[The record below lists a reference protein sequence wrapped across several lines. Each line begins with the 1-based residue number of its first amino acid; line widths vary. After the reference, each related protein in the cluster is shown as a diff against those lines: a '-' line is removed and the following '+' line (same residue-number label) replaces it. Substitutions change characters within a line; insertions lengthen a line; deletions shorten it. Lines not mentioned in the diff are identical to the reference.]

1 MSIVGVALDVP
12 VNALF
17 DYVAEDVDA
26 LDIGRRVLV
35 TFGRQRLIGV
45 ILEIKATS
53 DVATHRLKPL
63 VKIYRDTPPLPGYLL
78 KLLRFCAD
86 YYHHPIGEVVLNA
99 LPSRLRQ
106 TTPLRELGNPR
117 YTLTTSGFAL
127 EDHAFPRNAAVKRR
141 LLLALRTQPLSRS
154 EISALSPRALKVLQT
169 FISAGWAMP
178 AAAAEPSPVKA
189 LLAPTLTA
197 EQTRA
202 VTHLAKLHHFETC
215 LLFGVTGSGKTE
227 VYLHAIA
234 RQLVAGKQVLVIV
247 PEINLTPQFEKQFGE
262 RFPHIA
268 VVSLHSALTPIERLQ
283 NWLAAS
289 SGKAKLILG
298 TRLAIF
304 TPLPDLGLIV
314 IDEEHDASLKQQEGL
329 RYHAR
334 DVAIMRARDADIPI
348 ILGSATPALE
358 TYHNALS
365 GRYSLITLTQRAVSN
380 ATLPAIKILDLRAE
394 HSLQGFSN
402 ALLEAI
408 KKRLNAREQTLI
420 FLNRRGFAPVLT
432 CYQCGWCASCSR
444 CTNHLVAHKRDH
456 CLRCHLCGN
465 KSPMPAVCP
474 DCGNVDL
481 TLVGQATQR
490 LEATLTAFFPNASVL
505 RIDSD
510 SARAKGEL
518 QKLLER
524 AAGADVDILVGTQI
538 LAKGHD
544 FKSLTLVGV
553 VDVDNMLYSADFRAP
568 ERLFAQLVQ
577 VAGRA
582 GRAQKAGEVLIQT
595 RVPQHPIFAALQTQD
610 YGSFAEVE
618 LRTRR
623 TAGFP
628 PFVFQALLRA
638 EANTMEKS
646 QEFLAQAARAAPQ
659 GDFPVTLFNAVAA
672 TMPRIAGK
680 YRAQLL
686 VQCASRKI
694 LQAFLTRWVS
704 ELRLIKSRQ
713 VRWSLD
719 VDPLEI

>member
-1 MSIVGVALDVP
+1 
-12 VNALF
+12 
-17 DYVAEDVDA
+17 
-26 LDIGRRVLV
+26 
-35 TFGRQRLIGV
+35 
-45 ILEIKATS
+45 
-53 DVATHRLKPL
+53 
-63 VKIYRDTPPLPGYLL
+63 
-78 KLLRFCAD
+78 
-86 YYHHPIGEVVLNA
+86 
-99 LPSRLRQ
+99 
-106 TTPLRELGNPR
+106 
-117 YTLTTSGFAL
+117 
-127 EDHAFPRNAAVKRR
+127 
-141 LLLALRTQPLSRS
+141 
-154 EISALSPRALKVLQT
+154 
-169 FISAGWAMP
+169 
-178 AAAAEPSPVKA
+178 
-189 LLAPTLTA
+189 
-197 EQTRA
+197 
-202 VTHLAKLHHFETC
+202 
-215 LLFGVTGSGKTE
+215 
-227 VYLHAIA
+227 
-234 RQLVAGKQVLVIV
+234 
-247 PEINLTPQFEKQFGE
+247 
-262 RFPHIA
+262 
-268 VVSLHSALTPIERLQ
+268 
-283 NWLAAS
+283 
-289 SGKAKLILG
+289 
-298 TRLAIF
+298 
-304 TPLPDLGLIV
+304 
-314 IDEEHDASLKQQEGL
+314 
-329 RYHAR
+329 
-334 DVAIMRARDADIPI
+334 
-348 ILGSATPALE
+348 
-358 TYHNALS
+358 
-365 GRYSLITLTQRAVSN
+365 
-380 ATLPAIKILDLRAE
+380 
-394 HSLQGFSN
+394 
-402 ALLEAI
+402 
-408 KKRLNAREQTLI
+408 
-420 FLNRRGFAPVLT
+420 
-432 CYQCGWCASCSR
+432 
-444 CTNHLVAHKRDH
+444 
-456 CLRCHLCGN
+456 
-465 KSPMPAVCP
+465 MPAVCP